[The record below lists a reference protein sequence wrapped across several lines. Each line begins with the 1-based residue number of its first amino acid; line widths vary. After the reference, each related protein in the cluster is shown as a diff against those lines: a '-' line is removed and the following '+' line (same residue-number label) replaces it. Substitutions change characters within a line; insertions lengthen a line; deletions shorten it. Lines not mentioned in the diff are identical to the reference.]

1 MQSAVLYV
9 LQASEGM
16 EVQRMQTVLRNI
28 VTSHMRRHRV
38 LPSVPGRASR
48 GASCTRRTR
57 LGRATAS
64 RMAERWQGHVRR
76 RRRRDA
82 LQSCLCMRRTL
93 TCWPCSLVRALD
105 THTRWPTLPLMQ
117 VRRAVGWLLAVDA
130 HRIDGPGEMLITRKL
145 TQRLPD
151 SLTYASSEHLGR
163 CLEDVSMLTLA
174 ETDALRQEVRGLFFL
189 FDALQ
194 TKLLGDPN
202 LPWAAKTRVQQR
214 VHERIM
220 RAEELFESERP
231 EMQGQRS
238 SLRLRP

>member
-1 MQSAVLYV
+1 MYPTNEAGTRNSITDGREVAGTRAAHEEAGRLAVLSVHAPDTHMLLAV
-9 LQASEGM
+9 LC
-16 EVQRMQTVLRNI
+16 V
-28 VTSHMRRHRV
+28 
-38 LPSVPGRASR
+38 
-48 GASCTRRTR
+48 
-57 LGRATAS
+57 
-64 RMAERWQGHVRR
+64 RW
-76 RRRRDA
+76 
-82 LQSCLCMRRTL
+82 
-93 TCWPCSLVRALD
+93 

-151 SLTYASSEHLGR
+151 SLTYASSEHLWR

-202 LPWAAKTRVQQR
+202 LPWATKTRVQQR